1 MFKLVVLY
9 ALLAIAVAEPGL
21 YHGARLGYAVPAV
34 AAVPAAPTI
43 AAVSAG
49 YSRTYRTD
57 IIHVPAVASYA
68 VAAPVAY
75 AAAPIAHAAIAA
87 PVERA
92 AFAAPLAYGAPALRL
107 GYGAAP
113 LAYARHLW

>member
-1 MFKLVVLY
+1 MFKLVVLS
-9 ALLAIAVAEPGL
+9 ALLAIAVAEPGI

-34 AAVPAAPTI
+34 AAVPAAPAI

-57 IIHVPAVASYA
+57 IIHAPAVASYA

-87 PVERA
+87 P
-92 AFAAPLAYGAPALRL
+92 LAYGAPALRL
-107 GYGAAP
+107 GYSAAP